1 VTPHIRSFVRLVVW
15 SLIILWIA
23 PSGRA
28 ADGHDVDVRTSVDRT
43 AVWVADRV
51 NYTITLTCRKGV
63 DILADDLSKDKLHV
77 EGLEIVGSDSER
89 STDRDD
95 KTTYA
100 FHYALT
106 AYRVDMPDLKIAPL
120 TVRYYV
126 KGPGQRLED
135 AAPAGEVVVPAG
147 VISFRSTLPDRQET
161 YEIRDGRAARPR
173 PLQYALLQS
182 IGIGLALVAIVP
194 AAFAAAGA
202 VRRRRPRQARRSA
215 RQVRHEERVSLEAVR
230 AMDLSTPAGRRDVYS
245 RLNALVR
252 DHLQAV
258 AGINAANLTPA
269 EIDVALTSCGARV
282 PLEVV
287 AAVLAACEQARYAPL
302 EAVPS
307 NETCR
312 QTIEQSDQLLST

>member
-1 VTPHIRSFVRLVVW
+1 VTPRIRSFGRLVVG
-15 SLIILWIA
+15 SLIILWVA

-51 NYTITLTCRKGV
+51 IYTITLTCRKGV

-77 EGLEIVGSDSER
+77 EGFEIVGSDSER

-95 KTTYA
+95 KTVYA

-106 AYRVDMPDLKIAPL
+106 AYRVDTAELKIAPR

-135 AAPAGEVVVPAG
+135 AAPAGEVIVPAE
-147 VISFRSTLPDRQET
+147 VISFRSTLPDGQET

-173 PLQYALLQS
+173 PLQYALLQP
-182 IGIGLALVAIVP
+182 IGIGLALLAIVP

-202 VRRRRPRQARRSA
+202 VRRRRPRRARRSA
-215 RQVRHEERVSLEAVR
+215 GQLRHEERASLEAVR
-230 AMDLSTPAGRRDVYS
+230 AMDLSTPAGCRDVYS

-252 DHLQAV
+252 DHLQAI

-269 EIDVALTSCGARV
+269 EIDIALTSCGARV

-307 NETCR
+307 SERCR
-312 QTIEQSDQLLST
+312 QTIEQSDHLLSS